1 MCKNIHIYVLIHI
14 HISVHYLSIHPP
26 TTLSIIN
33 HPWSLTKIHLFTCL
47 RWWDSQAA
55 DSPVQVCPKSQSCSL
70 CGFRQCICHG
80 CWQEGGGGG
89 SGLQSQLDHSD
100 IWMFR
105 MVETVGG
112 FPPPDSPFLNSHLG
126 SFHTR
131 VQEKH
136 IPTVD
141 GRADNCSRLGGSQTL
156 RVTVQKSQDPN
167 VHPSP
172 SPGLIH
178 PLFQRQ
184 LLTSLLLSIPY
195 GTRHCWPNTHCPVGC
210 QLVWLQL
217 GIATKVK
224 YTNKPQPAIPP
235 LSKYPAGMCTQIRP
249 DMTMLEY
256 PRKLI
261 VTHS

>member
-1 MCKNIHIYVLIHI
+1 MQAIMRDGKWSIKWWPYTHTCVQKYTYICYILIHT
-14 HISVHYLSIHPP
+14 HLSVHYLSIHPP
-26 TTLSIIN
+26 TMLSIIN

-100 IWMFR
+100 IWIFR

-141 GRADNCSRLGGSQTL
+141 GRADNCSRLGGSQTQSNCAE
-156 RVTVQKSQDPN
+156 VTGSKCPPISFPRAHTSSFPAAAAN
-167 VHPSP
+167 V
-172 SPGLIH
+172 
-178 PLFQRQ
+178 FA
-184 LLTSLLLSIPY
+184 SL
-195 GTRHCWPNTHCPVGC
+195 NTLWH
-210 QLVWLQL
+210 
-217 GIATKVK
+217 
-224 YTNKPQPAIPP
+224 
-235 LSKYPAGMCTQIRP
+235 
-249 DMTMLEY
+249 
-256 PRKLI
+256 
-261 VTHS
+261 